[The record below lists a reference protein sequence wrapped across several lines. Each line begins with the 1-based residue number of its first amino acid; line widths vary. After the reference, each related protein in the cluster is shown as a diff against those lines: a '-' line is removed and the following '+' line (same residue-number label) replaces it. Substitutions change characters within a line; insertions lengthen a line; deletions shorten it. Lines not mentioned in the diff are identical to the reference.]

1 MIPCGTL
8 TGENG
13 EQGWRWVN
21 RFNRDEQDE
30 DVPMWRVENTLL
42 DGDAH
47 VVYHKDTVFKLSN
60 GVTLCY

>member
-1 MIPCGTL
+1 MHADPYDV
-8 TGENG
+8 
-13 EQGWRWVN
+13 WVAH
-21 RFNRDEQDE
+21 DEQEE
-30 DVPMWRVENTLL
+30 DVPMWRVENALL

>member
-1 MIPCGTL
+1 MSNEELLRIMHADPYDV
-8 TGENG
+8 
-13 EQGWRWVN
+13 WVAH
-21 RFNRDEQDE
+21 DEQDE
-30 DVPMWRVENTLL
+30 DILLWRVENMLL